1 MSINLD
7 DASATPEPP
16 RDRFGRYLIPDP
28 DTGKARAWTR
38 ATTIAKTIDDPSNL
52 TAWAKRMAAT
62 GVAMRPSLAAG
73 IIAAQDDR
81 RRLNDLV
88 EQAIEAAGGTER
100 RELGTALHRLLELVD
115 TGQKDPNDVPDP
127 WAADVHAYRA
137 ELAACGLEVV
147 PSMCEVVYLNAPL
160 GIAGTA
166 DRVYRDSDGELVVA
180 DLKTGGYVSWLS
192 FAMQFA
198 IYATAT
204 HVFDVSTGTL
214 SPAPQVRQDHTL
226 MVHLPAGG
234 GTCTIEPLSVAV
246 GMDAVLMAL
255 EVRRLRGLDKA
266 QHVRA
271 TTWAKP
277 GASRSVVAAAAKVRS
292 VNHQFGP
299 PKLDAAR
306 PAATDEGGEIT
317 PAQHDEC
324 KRRAKA
330 LNPQAF
336 ALLDGLARD
345 AKAGGHPFSLGA
357 GPTVRRWH
365 IYRALLR
372 LGAHYGAG
380 LQPDH
385 IRATLALVL
394 PDAAQPAVE
403 LGPAIGS
410 LTTDEAMRF
419 VQAAVAVIA
428 VAPIA
433 PTIDDNGGPHWAD
446 VSIPTA

>member
-7 DASATPEPP
+7 DAATTPEPP
-16 RDRFGRYLIPDP
+16 RDRYGRYVIPDP

-38 ATTIAKTIDDPSNL
+38 ATTVAKTIDDPSNL

-100 RELGTALHRLLELVD
+100 RELGTALHRILELVD
-115 TGQKDPNDVPDP
+115 TGQKDPAGVPDP
-127 WAADVHAYRA
+127 WAADVRAYRS

-147 PSMCEVVYLNAPL
+147 PSLCEVVYLNAPL

-166 DRVYRDSDGELVVA
+166 DRVYLDSDGQHVVA

-198 IYATAT
+198 IYATST
-204 HVFDVSTGTL
+204 HVFDVATGTL

-226 MVHLPAGG
+226 MIHLPAGEG
-234 GTCTIEPLSVAV
+234 KCTIEPLSVAV
-246 GMDAVLMAL
+246 GLDAVLMAL
-255 EVRRLRGLDKA
+255 EVRRMRGLDKA

-271 TTWAKP
+271 TTWVKP
-277 GASRSVVAAAAKVRS
+277 GVPTSVVAAAAKARTVK
-292 VNHQFGP
+292 HKFGSSAGP
-299 PKLDAAR
+299 LVR
-306 PAATDEGGEIT
+306 PAATDEGGDIT
-317 PAQHDEC
+317 SAQQDEC
-324 KRRAKA
+324 KRRAAA
-330 LNPQAF
+330 LDPQAF
-336 ALLDGLARD
+336 ALLDTLARD
-345 AKAGGHPFSLGA
+345 AKVGGHPFSLGA

-372 LGAHYGAG
+372 LGAHYGAE
-380 LQPDH
+380 LEADH
-385 IRATLALVL
+385 IRATLALVI
-394 PDAAQPAVE
+394 PDAAQLAVG

-428 VAPIA
+428 AA
-433 PTIDDNGGPHWAD
+433 PTAPNIDDNGCPHWAD
-446 VSIPTA
+446 VSLPAA